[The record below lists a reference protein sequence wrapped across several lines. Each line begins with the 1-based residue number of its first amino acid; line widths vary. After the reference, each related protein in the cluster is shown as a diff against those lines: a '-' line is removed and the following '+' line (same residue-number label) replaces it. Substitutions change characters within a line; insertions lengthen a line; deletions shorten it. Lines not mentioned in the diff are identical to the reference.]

1 MDSTNVGF
9 IPQIADKLRDFFLR
23 HHLMQTAQPLK
34 HGHMQ
39 RRIGHH
45 QHPLY
50 FGLTIS
56 SMVLGASSTLIK
68 PL

>member
-45 QHPLY
+45 QHPFVFRVDYIFDGFRRVFHLD
-50 FGLTIS
+50 
-56 SMVLGASSTLIK
+56 
-68 PL
+68 